1 MKGFIRFFVL
11 LALLV
16 AATAGLNRPA
26 FALKAITVDPDQA
39 RVEITTRSDL
49 YESHSDNLQVETAPG
64 SDGMTDRVSV
74 PATTAGTNPNWMVFA
89 LSNPTDTAIERWIAA
104 DRYSVVGSGVIWP
117 DLDTRRIE
125 AVTPTMGFAA
135 ERVKSERADVFRIT
149 IEPGQTITYVIELA
163 SERFPRINLWKPLEY
178 ELKVRE
184 RQLFNGIMLGL
195 TILAA
200 IFLSAVFA
208 ANHKLIF
215 PASALVALCV
225 LANLCVDFGFFHKLF
240 QLRAEDN
247 AVYRAAAESALAA
260 SILIFAHTF
269 LRLGTLPALV
279 RMVITVWMA
288 AQLSLIAVAVIDPR
302 LAATF
307 ARLSFVLLAV
317 VGSAVILFLALRGQ
331 DRAMSLVPAWVMFCV
346 WLFGA
351 GVVLTGRV
359 SGDIAV
365 SSLVAGLVLVLLLIG
380 FVVTQFAFR
389 AREASLVMAP
399 NEMQLRSI
407 AIEGAGA
414 AVWEWNAR
422 RDTISVSPIIEEILD
437 LPPGHLSTKAD
448 EFVTNLHPADRERF
462 RLMLWSIQERAGGK
476 IRMDLRLRH
485 ADNNYR
491 WFEIEAASVPLDDD
505 RQVRCVGL
513 IRDITDAKRSQERLL
528 HDAVHDSL
536 TGLPNRPLLVDRIQS
551 ASMRARS
558 ERTIRPTL
566 FFIDIDRFKGVNSTF
581 GLVVGDSLL
590 LTVARRLQRHL
601 SPQDTLARVGGDQ
614 FAILSLLDQDAQEL
628 ASLAE
633 RIRRS
638 LRSPIKMAGQDIVL
652 TGSVGVSVFS
662 GSQDGEQ
669 DLLKDAEVAMYRA
682 KRGGADRIEI
692 FKPEMRA
699 DRDERL
705 AIEGELRK
713 AIEANQ
719 VKVLYQPIYYL
730 PTEELAGFE
739 TVVRWEHPKE
749 GTINPAAIVPVDPES
764 DLIAKLGSHV
774 LMRAARDAA
783 VWNKELIRP
792 DPLFVSVNV
801 ASRQLFRQVLVQE
814 VRHIIGQKVLPKG
827 GLKLEISECL
837 VMENPEQAGEI
848 LEHLRDAG
856 ADLVLDDFGAGY
868 SSLAH
873 VGRLPFEAIK
883 LQRDLVEASGGRDGN
898 SAGVVRSIVAMAREL
913 DKKVVA
919 VGVEAEEDASFL
931 RSAGCE
937 FGQGYFY
944 GDAIPDYDVLQMLR
958 RVRTSERRMKPRTM
972 FRPKARRKSADG
984 EVAISAKVADA
995 GRRAQ
1000 KARKARQAN
1009 GVGNGHTPSVAGVVS
1024 NGAGPPPIQPNG
1036 RAGDDATPAATVP
1049 PSEGARGPRVGSR
1062 VSAGTNG
1069 AGTNGSHPANGN
1081 GASGNGAAPAKPPA
1095 MPGAGPVTM
1104 PPPLPA
1110 GQASAGQQAAGA
1122 GANGGG
1128 VRGPSAGASPS
1139 TRAGL
1144 SVPAEPTPLQAKRGG
1159 QAVEGPASART
1170 ASTNGASKPDDVT
1183 SGNGVERP
1191 SRGAPGARQPVSPPS
1206 AGARPATPPP
1216 PPIPG
1221 APPRNPAARPQAAA
1235 PPAGGRNGQA
1245 PPVPTGG
1252 NGSSAGARP
1261 GKAAPPP
1268 PIPPAAFAPP
1278 PAVNRIVS
1286 PPQPPPPAPP
1296 VARHQP
1302 PSVAPPPQQA
1312 PVPPPPETRP
1322 SRPEADR
1329 SASPP
1334 PTPGSPAIRPKNAP
1348 PPDFS
1353 KLPPAIAESL
1363 ARLAGI
1369 DPPERKD

>member
-1 MKGFIRFFVL
+1 MKGLIRFL
-11 LALLV
+11 LVIALLV
-16 AATAGLNRPA
+16 AAAAGFSNPA
-26 FALKAITVDPDQA
+26 FALKAITIDPDQA

-49 YESHSDNLQVETAPG
+49 YESHSDSLQVETAPG
-64 SDGMTDRVSV
+64 ADGTTDRVSV
-74 PATTAGTNPNWMVFA
+74 PAATAGTNPNWMVFA
-89 LSNPTDTAIERWIAA
+89 LTNPTDTAIERWIAA

-149 IEPGQTITYVIELA
+149 IEPGQTITYVVELA
-163 SERFPRINLWKPLEY
+163 SERFPRMNLWKPLEY

-279 RMVITVWMA
+279 RMVIAVWMA

-317 VGSAVILFLALRGQ
+317 VGSAVILLLALRGQ

-389 AREASLVMAP
+389 ARDASLVMAP

-422 RDTISVSPIIEEILD
+422 RDMISVSPMIEEILD

-476 IRMDLRLRH
+476 IRTDLRLRH

-536 TGLPNRPLLVDRIQS
+536 TGLPNRALLVDRIQS

-558 ERTIRPTL
+558 DRTIRPTL

-662 GSQDGEQ
+662 GSQEGEQ

-705 AIEGELRK
+705 AIEAELRK
-713 AIEANQ
+713 AIETNQ

-749 GTINPAAIVPVDPES
+749 GTINPTAIVPVDPDS

-792 DPLFVSVNV
+792 EPLFVSVNV

-814 VRHIIGQKVLPKG
+814 VRHIIGQKVVPRG
-827 GLKLEISECL
+827 GLKLEVSECL

-913 DKKVVA
+913 DKKVIA

-944 GDAIPDYDVLQMLR
+944 GDAVPDYDVLQMLR

-984 EVAISAKVADA
+984 EIAVSAKVANA

-1000 KARKARQAN
+1000 KARAARA
-1009 GVGNGHTPSVAGVVS
+1009 A
-1024 NGAGPPPIQPNG
+1024 NGAGNGNGQAFPSQADANGTRPPPVQPNG
-1036 RAGDDATPAATVP
+1036 SGRGVAEPQSNPPATPP
-1049 PSEGARGPRVGSR
+1049 PVSGNGARGPRVGQR
-1062 VSAGTNG
+1062 AVGTNG
-1069 AGTNGSHPANGN
+1069 AGTNGASANANGANGN
-1081 GASGNGAAPAKPPA
+1081 GSVPPKPPA
-1095 MPGAGPVTM
+1095 GPGAPGSSAGGM
-1104 PPPLPA
+1104 PPPLPGSSPA
-1110 GQASAGQQAAGA
+1110 WDVSQASGAQQSAGLGA
-1122 GANGGG
+1122 GG
-1128 VRGPSAGASPS
+1128 RSPRQPGATGSQRTS
-1139 TRAGL
+1139 RGL
-1144 SVPAEPTPLQAKRGG
+1144 SVPAEPTPLQAKAG
-1159 QAVEGPASART
+1159 QKSEAGRSSSPSQ
-1170 ASTNGASKPDDVT
+1170 
-1183 SGNGVERP
+1183 SGNGADR
-1191 SRGAPGARQPVSPPS
+1191 S
-1206 AGARPATPPP
+1206 AAAAFGSSKGSDAP

-1221 APPRNPAARPQAAA
+1221 APTPQRNRPDVASKAA
-1235 PPAGGRNGQA
+1235 PPPPAASRAGQV
-1245 PPVPTGG
+1245 PPVPPAVSGG
-1252 NGSSAGARP
+1252 NGSSP
-1261 GKAAPPP
+1261 GGPPMTKTPPPP

-1286 PPQPPPPAPP
+1286 PPPPQPPPA
-1296 VARHQP
+1296 ARQQP
-1302 PSVAPPPQQA
+1302 PESPPPAGAQA
-1312 PVPPPPETRP
+1312 PVPPPPA
-1322 SRPEADR
+1322 SRPARPDG
-1329 SASPP
+1329 SATPP

-1369 DPPERKD
+1369 DPPDRKD

>member
-1 MKGFIRFFVL
+1 MKGLIRFL
-11 LALLV
+11 LVIALLV
-16 AATAGLNRPA
+16 VAAAGLSSPA
-26 FALKAITVDPDQA
+26 FALKAITIDPDQA

-49 YESHSDNLQVETAPG
+49 YESHSDSLQVETAPG
-64 SDGMTDRVSV
+64 ADGTTDRVSV
-74 PATTAGTNPNWMVFA
+74 PAATAGTNPNWMVFA
-89 LSNPTDTAIERWIAA
+89 LTNPTDTAIERWIAA

-149 IEPGQTITYVIELA
+149 IEPGQTITYVVELA
-163 SERFPRINLWKPLEY
+163 SERFPRMNLWKPLEY

-279 RMVITVWMA
+279 RMVIAVWMA
-288 AQLSLIAVAVIDPR
+288 AQLSLIAIAVIDPR

-317 VGSAVILFLALRGQ
+317 VGSAVILLLALRGQ

-389 AREASLVMAP
+389 ARDASLVMAP

-422 RDTISVSPIIEEILD
+422 RDMISVSPMIEEILD

-476 IRMDLRLRH
+476 IRTDLRLRH

-536 TGLPNRPLLVDRIQS
+536 TGLPNRALLVDRIQS

-558 ERTIRPTL
+558 DRTIRPTL

-662 GSQDGEQ
+662 GSQEGEQ

-705 AIEGELRK
+705 AIEAELRK
-713 AIEANQ
+713 AIETNQ

-749 GTINPAAIVPVDPES
+749 GTINPTAIVPVDPDS

-792 DPLFVSVNV
+792 EPLFVSVNV

-814 VRHIIGQKVLPKG
+814 VRHIIGQKVVPRG
-827 GLKLEISECL
+827 GLKLEVSECL

-913 DKKVVA
+913 DKKVIA

-944 GDAIPDYDVLQMLR
+944 GDAVPDYDVLQMLR

-984 EVAISAKVADA
+984 EIAVSAKVANA

-1000 KARKARQAN
+1000 KARAARAAN
-1009 GVGNGHTPSVAGVVS
+1009 GAGNGHGQPFPSQADA
-1024 NGAGPPPIQPNG
+1024 NGTRPLPVQPNG
-1036 RAGDDATPAATVP
+1036 NGRGVGEPQTNPPAP
-1049 PSEGARGPRVGSR
+1049 PPVSGNGARGPRVGQR
-1062 VSAGTNG
+1062 AVSTNG
-1069 AGTNGSHPANGN
+1069 AGTNGASANANGANGN
-1081 GASGNGAAPAKPPA
+1081 GSVPPKPPA
-1095 MPGAGPVTM
+1095 GPGAPGSSAGGM
-1104 PPPLPA
+1104 PPPLPGSSPA
-1110 GQASAGQQAAGA
+1110 WDVSQASGAQQSAGLGA
-1122 GANGGG
+1122 GG
-1128 VRGPSAGASPS
+1128 RSPRQPGATGSQRS
-1139 TRAGL
+1139 SRGL
-1144 SVPAEPTPLQAKRGG
+1144 SVPVEPTPLQAKAG
-1159 QAVEGPASART
+1159 QKSEAGRSSSPSQ
-1170 ASTNGASKPDDVT
+1170 
-1183 SGNGVERP
+1183 SGNGADR
-1191 SRGAPGARQPVSPPS
+1191 SGAASFGSSKGSDA
-1206 AGARPATPPP
+1206 P

-1221 APPRNPAARPQAAA
+1221 APTPQRSRPEATSKAA
-1235 PPAGGRNGQA
+1235 PPPPPPAGSRAGQV
-1245 PPVPTGG
+1245 PPVPPAVPGG
-1252 NGSSAGARP
+1252 NGSSP
-1261 GKAAPPP
+1261 GGPPMTKTPPPP

-1286 PPQPPPPAPP
+1286 PPPPQPPPA
-1296 VARHQP
+1296 ARQQP
-1302 PSVAPPPQQA
+1302 PESPPPAGAQA
-1312 PVPPPPETRP
+1312 PVPPPPA
-1322 SRPEADR
+1322 SRPARPDG
-1329 SASPP
+1329 SATPP

-1369 DPPERKD
+1369 DPPDRKD

>member
-1 MKGFIRFFVL
+1 MKGLIRFL
-11 LALLV
+11 LVIALLV
-16 AATAGLNRPA
+16 VAAAGLSSPA
-26 FALKAITVDPDQA
+26 FALKAITIDPDQA

-49 YESHSDNLQVETAPG
+49 YESHSDSLQVETAPG
-64 SDGMTDRVSV
+64 ADGTTDRVSV
-74 PATTAGTNPNWMVFA
+74 PAATAGTNPNWMVFA
-89 LSNPTDTAIERWIAA
+89 LTNPTDTAIERWIAA

-149 IEPGQTITYVIELA
+149 IEPGQTITYVVELA
-163 SERFPRINLWKPLEY
+163 SERFPRMNLWKPLEY

-279 RMVITVWMA
+279 RMVIAVWMA
-288 AQLSLIAVAVIDPR
+288 AQLSLIAIAVIDPR

-317 VGSAVILFLALRGQ
+317 VGSAVILLLALRGQ

-389 AREASLVMAP
+389 ARDASLVMAP

-422 RDTISVSPIIEEILD
+422 RDMISVSPMIEEILD

-476 IRMDLRLRH
+476 IRTDLRLRH

-536 TGLPNRPLLVDRIQS
+536 TGLPNRALLVDRIQS

-558 ERTIRPTL
+558 DRTIRPTL

-662 GSQDGEQ
+662 GSQEGEQ

-705 AIEGELRK
+705 AIEAELRK
-713 AIEANQ
+713 AIETNQ

-749 GTINPAAIVPVDPES
+749 GTINPTAIVPVDPDS

-792 DPLFVSVNV
+792 EPLFVSVNV

-814 VRHIIGQKVLPKG
+814 VRHIIGQKVVPRG
-827 GLKLEISECL
+827 GLKLEVSECL

-913 DKKVVA
+913 DKKVIA

-944 GDAIPDYDVLQMLR
+944 GDAVPDYDVLQMLR

-984 EVAISAKVADA
+984 EIAVSAKVANA

-1000 KARKARQAN
+1000 KARAARAAN
-1009 GVGNGHTPSVAGVVS
+1009 GAGNGHGQPFPSQADA
-1024 NGAGPPPIQPNG
+1024 NGTRPPPVQPNG
-1036 RAGDDATPAATVP
+1036 NGRGVGEPQTNPPAP
-1049 PSEGARGPRVGSR
+1049 PPVSGNGARGPRVGQR
-1062 VSAGTNG
+1062 AVSTNG
-1069 AGTNGSHPANGN
+1069 AGTNGASANANGANGN
-1081 GASGNGAAPAKPPA
+1081 GSVPPKPPA
-1095 MPGAGPVTM
+1095 GPGAPGSSAGGM
-1104 PPPLPA
+1104 PPPLPGSSPA
-1110 GQASAGQQAAGA
+1110 WDVSQASGAQQSAGLGA
-1122 GANGGG
+1122 GG
-1128 VRGPSAGASPS
+1128 RSPRQPGATGSQRS
-1139 TRAGL
+1139 SRGL
-1144 SVPAEPTPLQAKRGG
+1144 SVPVEPTPLQAKAG
-1159 QAVEGPASART
+1159 QKSEAGRSSSPSQ
-1170 ASTNGASKPDDVT
+1170 
-1183 SGNGVERP
+1183 SGNGADR
-1191 SRGAPGARQPVSPPS
+1191 SGAASFGSSKGSDA
-1206 AGARPATPPP
+1206 P

-1221 APPRNPAARPQAAA
+1221 APTPQRSRPEATSKAA
-1235 PPAGGRNGQA
+1235 PPPPPPAGSRAGQV
-1245 PPVPTGG
+1245 PPVPPAVPGG
-1252 NGSSAGARP
+1252 NGSSP
-1261 GKAAPPP
+1261 GGPPMTKTPPPP

-1286 PPQPPPPAPP
+1286 PPPPQPPPA
-1296 VARHQP
+1296 ARQQP
-1302 PSVAPPPQQA
+1302 PESPPPAGAQA
-1312 PVPPPPETRP
+1312 PVPPPPA
-1322 SRPEADR
+1322 SRPARPDG
-1329 SASPP
+1329 SATPP

-1369 DPPERKD
+1369 DPPDRKD